1 MSSKDNSKHEESIAL
16 LREQLRLA
24 QSQLIRYAR
33 DIRHAREGS
42 QDTQDSSE
50 LREELDVAHT
60 QLLRYAKDLQSLS
73 KAHKNQ
79 QQTLQSAQRELS
91 VASRQLQDFATV
103 AGQTDAKDIIGE
115 TGKSVVGKDIAPI
128 AESAKMSNILG
139 MCQKVA
145 SSEATVLL
153 QGETGTGKE
162 VCATY
167 IHQQSP
173 RRDNSLVAI
182 NCAALPE
189 TLLENELFGHEKG
202 AFTGADEMK
211 IGLLES
217 ANEGTLFLDEVGE
230 MDLGLQVKLLRVIE
244 QRQITRVG
252 GNQSIDVAVRIVAAT
267 NRDLREEVDKGRFR
281 SDLYY
286 RLNVF
291 PIVVP
296 PLRERRED
304 IAPLVDH
311 FLLSVAARQG
321 LHPPVLG
328 KGVMEA
334 LTAYRWPGNIRELR
348 NVIERCMLLAD
359 AGVIEIRS
367 LPPEIG
373 GDSNS
378 RPSYT
383 AASDGGESMLAQQER
398 EMILNTLKETGWNQ
412 SAAARIL
419 GIKRETLRYRMQKFG
434 LSSASD

>member
-1 MSSKDNSKHEESIAL
+1 MSSEDNSKNEESIAL

-33 DIRHAREGS
+33 DIRHARQGH

-50 LREELDVAHT
+50 LREELGVAHT

-73 KAHKNQ
+73 KAHKSQ

-103 AGQTDAKDIIGE
+103 AGQTDAKDIVGE

-128 AESAKMSNILG
+128 AESARMTNILG

-167 IHQQSP
+167 IHQQSR
-173 RRDNSLVAI
+173 RRDKSLVAI

-230 MDLGLQVKLLRVIE
+230 MDLACR
-244 QRQITRVG
+244 
-252 GNQSIDVAVRIVAAT
+252 
-267 NRDLREEVDKGRFR
+267 
-281 SDLYY
+281 
-286 RLNVF
+286 
-291 PIVVP
+291 
-296 PLRERRED
+296 
-304 IAPLVDH
+304 
-311 FLLSVAARQG
+311 
-321 LHPPVLG
+321 
-328 KGVMEA
+328 
-334 LTAYRWPGNIRELR
+334 
-348 NVIERCMLLAD
+348 
-359 AGVIEIRS
+359 
-367 LPPEIG
+367 
-373 GDSNS
+373 
-378 RPSYT
+378 
-383 AASDGGESMLAQQER
+383 
-398 EMILNTLKETGWNQ
+398 
-412 SAAARIL
+412 
-419 GIKRETLRYRMQKFG
+419 
-434 LSSASD
+434 